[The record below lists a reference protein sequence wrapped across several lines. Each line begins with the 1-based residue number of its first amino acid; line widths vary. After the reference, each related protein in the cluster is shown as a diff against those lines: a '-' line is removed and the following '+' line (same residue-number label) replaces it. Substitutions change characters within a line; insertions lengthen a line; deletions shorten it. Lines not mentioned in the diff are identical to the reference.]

1 MRIFIFLFATICL
14 SQFSIAQVRPK
25 YNTIDKE
32 FGLSKSGVYKNA
44 ISIGF
49 TMNSSISLTD
59 LDQGYKNANKNNL
72 AYTFFAK
79 KRIHSKYNLLFNAS
93 YGHLNGQ
100 NEEDNPDTFTSDFQ
114 SYSFSAQRRII
125 IDKKKNQPSNF
136 QSHIGIG
143 LGYHVSDVH
152 LFQEEAHNYTPIK
165 KRITAP
171 YIVSTIECYYYI
183 TNTIGLVAGI
193 DHHLFF
199 IDDIDLQISN
209 ANNDAYLFS
218 KIGIIINFD

>member
-1 MRIFIFLFATICL
+1 MRNFIFLFATICIA
-14 SQFSIAQVRPK
+14 QYSIAQVKPK
-25 YNTIDKE
+25 YNTVDNE
-32 FGLSKSGVYKNA
+32 FGLSKNGMFKNA

-49 TMNSSISLTD
+49 TMNSSVSLTD
-59 LDQGYKNANKNNL
+59 LDQAYKNADKNNI
-72 AYTFFAK
+72 AYSFFAK

-100 NEEDNPDTFTSDFQ
+100 NDEDNPDTFTSDFQ
-114 SYSFSAQRRII
+114 SYSFSTQRRII
-125 IDKKKNQPSNF
+125 IDNNKNKGSNF
-136 QSHIGIG
+136 QSHIGLG

-171 YIVSTIECYYYI
+171 FILSSIECHYYI
-183 TNTIGLVAGI
+183 TNIFGIIAGI

-218 KIGIIINFD
+218 KIGVIINFD